1 MTVTDQQ
8 DLFSKD
14 VYAKMAIR
22 AMTEDLMSL
31 VDHWEDL
38 DNTVRITVD
47 LDHIADGFA
56 RLGMMDLEQTS
67 ENFRQYIEGS
77 KAALS
82 AFCGIDV
89 DMDVYSGGMVDV
101 SVSCNGRAARRMKNY
116 IFDKIEEV
124 S

>member
-1 MTVTDQQ
+1 MSNQQ
-8 DLFSKD
+8 DLFAKD

-47 LDHIADGFA
+47 LDSIADGFA
-56 RLGMMDLEQTS
+56 RLGMMDVEQAS

-89 DMDVYSGGMVDV
+89 DMDVYQGGMVDV
-101 SVSCNGRAARRMKNY
+101 SVSCNGRVARKMMNWERSEN
-116 IFDKIEEV
+116 DG
-124 S
+124 

>member
-1 MTVTDQQ
+1 MTMTNQQ
-8 DLFSKD
+8 DLFTKD
-14 VYAKMAIR
+14 VYAKMAIH

-38 DNTVRITVD
+38 GNTVRITVD
-47 LDHIADGFA
+47 LDSIAEGFA
-56 RLGMMDLEQTS
+56 RLGLMDVEQS
-67 ENFRQYIEGS
+67 SAEFRQYIEGS
-77 KAALS
+77 KAVLS

-101 SVSCNGRAARRMKNY
+101 SVSCNGRVARRMMNY